1 MKNIQ
6 LKAYRIEELAFV
18 NKLPVN
24 TKIELSNKYSYNVGY
39 SKINTCRGEFKA
51 EICDKNNPDKFN
63 IKITLIGVFVT
74 PAEMEKEK
82 LHVATYDAIFPYVRA
97 AVSNLTVN
105 AGIPPIMIPYADISG
120 QSIYRVEIPGK
131 K

>member
-6 LKAYRIEELAFV
+6 LKVYRIEELTFV

-51 EICDKNNPDKFN
+51 EIFDKNNPEKFS
-63 IKITLIGVFVT
+63 IKLTFIGVFVT
-74 PAEMEKEK
+74 PA
-82 LHVATYDAIFPYVRA
+82 D
-97 AVSNLTVN
+97 
-105 AGIPPIMIPYADISG
+105 
-120 QSIYRVEIPGK
+120 
-131 K
+131 

>member
-6 LKAYRIEELAFV
+6 LKAYRIEELNFV

-24 TKIELSNKYSYNVGY
+24 TKIELTNKYSYNAGY

-51 EICDKNNPDKFN
+51 EIFDKNNPDKFS
-63 IKITLIGVFVT
+63 IKITLIGVFII

-82 LHVATYDAIFPYVRA
+82 LHVATYDAIFPYVRT

-105 AGIPPIMIPYADISG
+105 VGIPPIIIPYADISG
-120 QSIYRVEIPGK
+120 QSIYRVEMPGK